1 MAGTLEGKVAIVT
14 GAGRGLGQVM
24 TLGLLEAGARV
35 AAVEIDA
42 PALEETENGAD
53 QRGAG
58 ERIQGIVADITRDD
72 SAPKIVRATME
83 HFGRLDILI
92 NNAGIN
98 TSLQRPEGQPVGKF
112 WEVTPTEFRRVIDVN
127 VVAVFLMTRAA
138 LPVLLKQGWGR
149 IINVTTS
156 LDTMYRAGIQP
167 YGGSKAANEAHLL
180 AMAQELE
187 GSGVSANVLVPGGAA
202 HTRLVSRAPERR
214 WRGSNSAV
222 RRSCRTAWLEAS
234 SRNAAL
240 HGIGEGFVG
249 DTAVR
254 RDGEQFAQV
263 RLELFQLRRRHLRD
277 HLPGRS
283 GRHQARVVEVVEARE
298 IDGDADDAGF
308 DLAKSGAL
316 PQRLHHLAPRGVVA
330 GTGIFLGHGPA

>member
-1 MAGTLEGKVAIVT
+1 
-14 GAGRGLGQVM
+14 
-24 TLGLLEAGARV
+24 LLEAGARV

-72 SAPKIVRATME
+72 SAPKIVRATIE
-83 HFGRLDILI
+83 HFGRLDILV

-98 TSLQRPEGQPVGKF
+98 TSLLRPEGQPVGKF

-156 LDTMYRAGIQP
+156 LDTMYRAGMQP

-202 HTRLVSRAPERR
+202 NTRLVSRAQEPDRAKLIPPEVMVAPLIWLCSNASDGVNGQRFIGMR
-214 WRGSNSAV
+214 WDKNLPAEEAAKNAGAPM
-222 RRSCRTAWLEAS
+222 AW
-234 SRNAAL
+234 
-240 HGIGEGFVG
+240 
-249 DTAVR
+249 
-254 RDGEQFAQV
+254 Q
-263 RLELFQLRRRHLRD
+263 QL
-277 HLPGRS
+277 GR
-283 GRHQARVVEVVEARE
+283 QA
-298 IDGDADDAGF
+298 IMPNG
-308 DLAKSGAL
+308 
-316 PQRLHHLAPRGVVA
+316 
-330 GTGIFLGHGPA
+330 

>member
-1 MAGTLEGKVAIVT
+1 MAGTLDGKVAIVT

-42 PALEETENGAD
+42 PALEETESAAD

-58 ERIQGIVADITRDD
+58 ERIQGVVADITRDD
-72 SAPKIVRATME
+72 SAPKIVRATTE
-83 HFGRLDILI
+83 HFGRLDILV

-98 TSLQRPEGQPVGKF
+98 TSLLRPEGQLVGKF
-112 WEVTPTEFRRVIDVN
+112 WDVTPTEFRRVIDVN
-127 VVAVFLMTRAA
+127 VVATFLMTRAA

-156 LDTMYRAGIQP
+156 LDTMYRANMQP

-202 HTRLVSRAPERR
+202 NTRLVSRAQEPDRAKLIPPEVMVAPLIWLCSNASDGVNGQRFIGMR
-214 WRGSNSAV
+214 WDKNLPPEEAAKNAGAPM
-222 RRSCRTAWLEAS
+222 AW
-234 SRNAAL
+234 
-240 HGIGEGFVG
+240 
-249 DTAVR
+249 
-254 RDGEQFAQV
+254 Q
-263 RLELFQLRRRHLRD
+263 QLGRQAIM
-277 HLPGRS
+277 PG
-283 GRHQARVVEVVEARE
+283 GMA
-298 IDGDADDAGF
+298 
-308 DLAKSGAL
+308 
-316 PQRLHHLAPRGVVA
+316 
-330 GTGIFLGHGPA
+330 

>member
-1 MAGTLEGKVAIVT
+1 MAGTLDGKVAIVT

-24 TLGLLEAGARV
+24 TLGLLDAGARV

-42 PALEETENGAD
+42 PALEETESGAD

-58 ERIQGIVADITRDD
+58 ERIHDVVADITRDD
-72 SAPKIVRATME
+72 SAPKIVRATIE

-98 TSLQRPEGQPVGKF
+98 TSLLRPEGQPVGKF

-138 LPVLLKQGWGR
+138 LPVMLKQRWGR

-156 LDTMYRAGIQP
+156 LDTMYRAKMQP

-187 GSGVSANVLVPGGAA
+187 GTGVSANVLVPGGAA
-202 HTRLVSRAPERR
+202 NTRLVSRAQQPDRAKLIPPEVMVAPLIWLCSNASDGVNGQRFIGMR
-214 WRGSNSAV
+214 WDKNLPPEEAAKNAGAPM
-222 RRSCRTAWLEAS
+222 AW
-234 SRNAAL
+234 
-240 HGIGEGFVG
+240 
-249 DTAVR
+249 
-254 RDGEQFAQV
+254 Q
-263 RLELFQLRRRHLRD
+263 QLGRQAIM
-277 HLPGRS
+277 PG
-283 GRHQARVVEVVEARE
+283 GMQ
-298 IDGDADDAGF
+298 
-308 DLAKSGAL
+308 
-316 PQRLHHLAPRGVVA
+316 
-330 GTGIFLGHGPA
+330 

>member
-1 MAGTLEGKVAIVT
+1 MAGMLDGKVAIVT

-42 PALEETENGAD
+42 PALEETESGAD

-72 SAPKIVRATME
+72 SAPKIVRATIE

-98 TSLQRPEGQPVGKF
+98 TSLLRPEGQPVGKF

-149 IINVTTS
+149 VINVTTS
-156 LDTMYRAGIQP
+156 LDTMYRAAMQP

-187 GSGVSANVLVPGGAA
+187 GYRRQRQCAGAGRRRQYAPRVAHAGARPRKTHSARGDGGTADLALLERVGRRQRPALHRHALGQESAA
-202 HTRLVSRAPERR
+202 
-214 WRGSNSAV
+214 RGS
-222 RRSCRTAWLEAS
+222 R
-234 SRNAAL
+234 
-240 HGIGEGFVG
+240 
-249 DTAVR
+249 
-254 RDGEQFAQV
+254 QK
-263 RLELFQLRRRHLRD
+263 RRRADGLAATRPPGD
-277 HLPGRS
+277 HA
-283 GRHQARVVEVVEARE
+283 GRHAVARIEWKRNP
-298 IDGDADDAGF
+298 GT
-308 DLAKSGAL
+308 AL
-316 PQRLHHLAPRGVVA
+316 WR
-330 GTGIFLGHGPA
+330 

>member
-1 MAGTLEGKVAIVT
+1 MAGTLDGKVAIVT

-53 QRGAG
+53 RHGAG
-58 ERIQGIVADITRDD
+58 ERIQGIVADITRDE
-72 SAPKIVRATME
+72 SAPKIVRATIE

-138 LPVLLKQGWGR
+138 LPVLVKQGWGR

-156 LDTMYRAGIQP
+156 LDTMYRAGMQP

-202 HTRLVSRAPERR
+202 NTRLVSRAQEPDRTKLIPPEVMVAPLIWLCSNASDGVNGQRFIGMR
-214 WRGSNSAV
+214 WDKNLPPEEAAKNAGAPM
-222 RRSCRTAWLEAS
+222 AW
-234 SRNAAL
+234 
-240 HGIGEGFVG
+240 
-249 DTAVR
+249 
-254 RDGEQFAQV
+254 Q
-263 RLELFQLRRRHLRD
+263 QL
-277 HLPGRS
+277 GR
-283 GRHQARVVEVVEARE
+283 QAIMPNGMA
-298 IDGDADDAGF
+298 
-308 DLAKSGAL
+308 
-316 PQRLHHLAPRGVVA
+316 
-330 GTGIFLGHGPA
+330 

>member
-1 MAGTLEGKVAIVT
+1 MLDGKVAIVT

-42 PALEETENGAD
+42 PALEETESGAD

-72 SAPKIVRATME
+72 SAPKIVRATIE

-98 TSLQRPEGQPVGKF
+98 TSLLRPEGQPVGKF

-156 LDTMYRAGIQP
+156 LDTMYRAGMQP

-187 GSGVSANVLVPGGAA
+187 GTGVSANVLVPGGAA
-202 HTRLVSRAPERR
+202 NTRLVSRTQEPDRAKLIPPEVMVAPLIWLCSNASDGVNGQRFIGMR
-214 WRGSNSAV
+214 WDKS
-222 RRSCRTAWLEAS
+222 LPPEEA
-234 SRNAAL
+234 
-240 HGIGEGFVG
+240 
-249 DTAVR
+249 
-254 RDGEQFAQV
+254 
-263 RLELFQLRRRHLRD
+263 
-277 HLPGRS
+277 
-283 GRHQARVVEVVEARE
+283 
-298 IDGDADDAGF
+298 
-308 DLAKSGAL
+308 AKSAGA
-316 PQRLHHLAPRGVVA
+316 PMAWQQ
-330 GTGIFLGHGPA
+330 LGRQAIMPNGMA